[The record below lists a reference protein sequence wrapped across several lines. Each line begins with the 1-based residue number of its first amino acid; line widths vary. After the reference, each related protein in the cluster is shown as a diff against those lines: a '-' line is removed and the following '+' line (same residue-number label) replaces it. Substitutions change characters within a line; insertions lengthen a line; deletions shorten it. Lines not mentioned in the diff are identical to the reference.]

1 MMTIASDEQVRQ
13 RYEQL
18 FHSSPIAMCELDWSG
33 VRDRVS
39 EIIAS
44 GVTNLD
50 AWLDERPDELASLA
64 GRMRVVDVNRG
75 ALTMYGAE
83 SADEMRQRIGEVF
96 GEESLP
102 GFKQHLLSRIAGDE
116 RFEGENVHNTLLG
129 HRIYINV
136 ISTVAA
142 GCEDSWQRIFV
153 TVADITRRKRAE
165 LLRDGQRRILEQLA
179 SEDPIRDVLSGL
191 VGEIEKQSPD
201 LHASV
206 YRIDPTAYQLQLQ
219 AEGSTAG
226 EIVTLLDASLVID
239 LFRDQPSEELRL
251 RTTEQA
257 VGNGNHPPGLIEAIR
272 RTATRCGYQ
281 HGLLT
286 QVMGPDGQPVGALA
300 VFRHGNQYF
309 NDHEEDVIAGFR
321 RLTGLAFAHTQR
333 REALVTRTSEL
344 QSVFETYPDALIRV
358 AADGTILELYSGR
371 SMSDELGVKGSWTRN
386 TISSLVST
394 EDGHRFR
401 AAMQRVAAGSRHE
414 AVEFLLYDIDGT
426 QSYEARFLPLENDGE
441 QIVIFRD
448 VTRLKEAERALDQA
462 SERFRYLFE
471 HSPDAIFVETPDG
484 IVLDANQAA
493 CELHQMTC
501 GQIVGSSAFN
511 LIPEDQR
518 EAAALRVTP
527 LMSGE
532 IREFESTSLRSD
544 GTIVPISVRISTIR
558 FNDAPA
564 LLLHVRDITERREE
578 ESRRRQQELQLAHV
592 SRLTMMGQ
600 IVAGIAHEI
609 RQPLW
614 SITMFVDVCHEALTR
629 ADDPDRLERVTELIE
644 RLVSETRRVNTIT
657 SRMFSFARK
666 GLPGRTPVLVSE
678 LVEEAVGIIE
688 SRARSNVIEITTELP
703 DEPMTI
709 LCDRV
714 LIEQTNRQSA

>member
-1 MMTIASDEQVRQ
+1 MTIASDEQVRQ

-493 CELHQMTC
+493 CELHQMHA
-501 GQIVGSSAFN
+501 GKS
-511 LIPEDQR
+511 L
-518 EAAALRVTP
+518 AAV
-527 LMSGE
+527 
-532 IREFESTSLRSD
+532 RS
-544 GTIVPISVRISTIR
+544 I
-558 FNDAPA
+558 
-564 LLLHVRDITERREE
+564 
-578 ESRRRQQELQLAHV
+578 
-592 SRLTMMGQ
+592 
-600 IVAGIAHEI
+600 
-609 RQPLW
+609 
-614 SITMFVDVCHEALTR
+614 
-629 ADDPDRLERVTELIE
+629 
-644 RLVSETRRVNTIT
+644 
-657 SRMFSFARK
+657 
-666 GLPGRTPVLVSE
+666 
-678 LVEEAVGIIE
+678 
-688 SRARSNVIEITTELP
+688 
-703 DEPMTI
+703 
-709 LCDRV
+709 
-714 LIEQTNRQSA
+714 

>member
-1 MMTIASDEQVRQ
+1 MT
-13 RYEQL
+13 
-18 FHSSPIAMCELDWSG
+18 
-33 VRDRVS
+33 
-39 EIIAS
+39 
-44 GVTNLD
+44 VT
-50 AWLDERPDELASLA
+50 
-64 GRMRVVDVNRG
+64 
-75 ALTMYGAE
+75 
-83 SADEMRQRIGEVF
+83 
-96 GEESLP
+96 
-102 GFKQHLLSRIAGDE
+102 
-116 RFEGENVHNTLLG
+116 
-129 HRIYINV
+129 
-136 ISTVAA
+136 
-142 GCEDSWQRIFV
+142 
-153 TVADITRRKRAE
+153 DITRRKRAE

-219 AEGSTAG
+219 AGGSTAG

-239 LFRDQPSEELRL
+239 LFRDQPSEEVRL
-251 RTTEQA
+251 RITEQVA
-257 VGNGNHPPGLIEAIR
+257 GNGNHPPGLIEAIR

-281 HGLLT
+281 HGPLT
-286 QVMGPDGQPVGALA
+286 KVKGPDGQSVGPLA
-300 VFRHGNQYF
+300 VFRHGNRYF

-426 QSYEARFLPLENDGE
+426 QSYEARFLPLANGGE

-471 HSPDAIFVETPDG
+471 HSPDAIFVETLDG

-493 CELHQMTC
+493 CDLHQMTRS
-501 GQIVGSSAFN
+501 QMVGSSAFD
-511 LIPEDQR
+511 LIPRDQR
-518 EAAALRVTP
+518 DAAAGRVMP

-532 IREFESTSLRSD
+532 ISEFESSSLRAD
-544 GTIVPISVRISTIR
+544 GTVIPVSLRISNIR

-578 ESRRRQQELQLAHV
+578 DARRRQQELQLAHV
-592 SRLTMMGQ
+592 ARLTMMGQ
-600 IVAGIAHEI
+600 IVAGIAH
-609 RQPLW
+609 
-614 SITMFVDVCHEALTR
+614 
-629 ADDPDRLERVTELIE
+629 
-644 RLVSETRRVNTIT
+644 
-657 SRMFSFARK
+657 
-666 GLPGRTPVLVSE
+666 
-678 LVEEAVGIIE
+678 
-688 SRARSNVIEITTELP
+688 
-703 DEPMTI
+703 
-709 LCDRV
+709 
-714 LIEQTNRQSA
+714 